1 MSNTIQIKRRT
12 SGSGALSALAVGEL
26 GVDLTDSNKLYV
38 GTSGGNQLLNP
49 STSTSYLPLAGGT
62 LTGDLEVQTA
72 SGGELLIDRN
82 GNSGVLLQQ
91 KNNGA
96 DNSGSL
102 KLQSGTS
109 TVFTAGGTDILTL
122 TSTGG
127 TLTGNL
133 TINSDNATLRQN
145 DSTSGSN
152 FNIFS
157 NGSELRMA
165 QHNATFPGAYLNLTT
180 GGNLGLGVTGA
191 SERLV
196 VGGNIMLTSGAI
208 LTNHSSHNNYGFQIK
223 SNDANQSAL
232 EFKDSG
238 NNWLGTLY
246 AAKSGSTKY
255 IGFLDAPWGNWDV
268 QNKVNGALDIDQGR
282 RLEAV

>member
-1 MSNTIQIKRRT
+1 QE
-12 SGSGALSALAVGEL
+12 GEL

-49 STSTSYLPLAGGT
+49 SASTSYLPLAGGTLTGTLNIGNTGDEKIVLKNSNNPYVMFQQGTTNKGFIQWNAAYAFLEIANSAESTNLRLDDTLQLSLDGGSYYDVLTSNTGLLKTGGT

-133 TINSDNATLRQN
+133 TINSDNATLRLN

-157 NGSELRMA
+157 NGSEL
-165 QHNATFPGAYLNLTT
+165 
-180 GGNLGLGVTGA
+180 
-191 SERLV
+191 
-196 VGGNIMLTSGAI
+196 
-208 LTNHSSHNNYGFQIK
+208 
-223 SNDANQSAL
+223 
-232 EFKDSG
+232 
-238 NNWLGTLY
+238 
-246 AAKSGSTKY
+246 
-255 IGFLDAPWGNWDV
+255 
-268 QNKVNGALDIDQGR
+268 
-282 RLEAV
+282 